1 MSNNQKKPASFAKW
15 VIYSFIML
23 VLLVLQNTLAL
34 HISNI
39 CLILPAV
46 IILAL
51 NDESDTCII
60 LGGIFG
66 LLWDITSGYI
76 FGYNALLMIIFAF
89 SAQMVSSNLIRVK
102 LSTNLLTVLSYTAVY
117 QLLTYLIF
125 FLFWNRGGAWYMI
138 FIALFRSLLS
148 SAITSTALFFGIR
161 SLGRKLNSPT

>member
-15 VIYSFIML
+15 VVYSFVML

-39 CLILPAV
+39 GLILPAV

-51 NDESDTCII
+51 NDESDVCII

-76 FGYNALLMIIFAF
+76 FGYNALLMILFAF
-89 SAQMVSSNLIRVK
+89 SAQMVASNLIRVK
-102 LSTNLLTVLSYTAVY
+102 LSTNLLTVLSYMAVY
-117 QLLTYLIF
+117 QILTYLIF
-125 FLFWNRGGAWYMI
+125 FLFWNKGGAWYMI
-138 FIALFRSLLS
+138 FVSLFRSLLS
-148 SAITSTALFFGIR
+148 SAITSSILFFGIR
-161 SLGRKLNSPT
+161 SLGKKLNSPA